1 MNWPKVFQIENC
13 KLSVNNIGKP
23 FSIWLN
29 QEEISA
35 LLSTRNQD
43 KNLNASE

>member
-35 LLSTRNQD
+35 LLQPGT
-43 KNLNASE
+43 KTKT